1 MARKALFN
9 ERVTNAIAD
18 IQEDYDM
25 YDRWLDDLMTYLLDT
40 SGDDGKKLVA
50 QVYSV
55 HNMRRLLRDLSG
67 REEDK

>member
-25 YDRWLDDLMTYLLDT
+25 YDRWLGDLMTYLLDN
-40 SGDDGKKLVA
+40 SRDDGKKLVA

-67 REEDK
+67 REEDE